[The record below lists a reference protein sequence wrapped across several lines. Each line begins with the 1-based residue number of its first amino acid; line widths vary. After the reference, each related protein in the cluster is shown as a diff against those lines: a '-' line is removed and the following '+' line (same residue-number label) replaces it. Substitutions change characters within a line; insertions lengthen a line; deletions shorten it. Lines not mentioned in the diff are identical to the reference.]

1 MNPSH
6 RRAWQA
12 LELGAVWRLRQPAQ
26 PVGGDAVEV
35 PARTAVER
43 EAQSAVDGEVRRA
56 LEAAVP
62 ALGRTPEAT
71 RAAAIERMDWA
82 ELRATV
88 GACRACGLCE
98 TRTQTVFGVG
108 AERAQWML
116 VGEAPGQEEDARGE
130 PFVGQAGRLLDNMLA
145 AIGLDRASD
154 VYIANVLKCR
164 PPRNRDPQPEEVAHC
179 EPLLQRQV
187 ALLAPKLILV
197 MGRFAAQSLLR
208 TDASIASLRGRLHR
222 YEAGGLS
229 VPVVVTYHPAYLL
242 RNLEDK
248 SKSWADLCFA
258 LRCAEQGG

>member
-12 LELGAVWRLRQPAQ
+12 LELGALWRLRQPVQ
-26 PVGGDAVEV
+26 PVVADAVEV
-35 PARTAVER
+35 QARGTVA
-43 EAQSAVDGEVRRA
+43 AASPAVDLASDAG
-56 LEAAVP
+56 
-62 ALGRTPEAT
+62 
-71 RAAAIERMDWA
+71 RAAAIDRMDWA
-82 ELRATV
+82 QLRATV

-98 TRTQTVFGVG
+98 TRTQTVFGAG
-108 AERAQWML
+108 GERAQWML

-145 AIGLDRASD
+145 AIGLDRAAD

-179 EPLLQRQV
+179 EPFLQRQV
-187 ALLAPKLILV
+187 ALLGPKLILV

-248 SKSWADLCFA
+248 AKSWADLCFA
-258 LRCAEQGG
+258 LRCAGEGG